1 MIKVSVVVPIYNVEK
16 YLDKCLYHLV
26 NQTLQDIEI
35 ICVNDGSTDQ
45 SQIII
50 GRYMKNYP
58 DKVKGYTK
66 ENGGLSDSRNFGF
79 QYVSGEFVMFSD
91 SDDWIEL
98 DCLERMYAKAVGG
111 QYDIV
116 VCGMRNVN
124 EHGTDLGSF
133 ALFDTPEITKEQLL
147 VESNSAT
154 NLLFKKEILNDIQ
167 FPVGI
172 WYEDLATIPR
182 IIAKCDKIGVVRES
196 FYNYLYRSDSI
207 TRTYNKKVLD
217 ILIAFD
223 YITSCNKYSDT
234 FIRQLFSTHIYF
246 TILRANQIENKE
258 EQFLVL
264 EQLYNYVKQQFGIDS
279 LKSSITYSGLNEKML
294 MSMFFKHQ
302 FKVLMLI
309 LTAEWK
315 VKKILVSKK

>member
-1 MIKVSVVVPIYNVEK
+1 M
-16 YLDKCLYHLV
+16 
-26 NQTLQDIEI
+26 
-35 ICVNDGSTDQ
+35 
-45 SQIII
+45 
-50 GRYMKNYP
+50 
-58 DKVKGYTK
+58 
-66 ENGGLSDSRNFGF
+66 
-79 QYVSGEFVMFSD
+79 
-91 SDDWIEL
+91 
-98 DCLERMYAKAVGG
+98 
-111 QYDIV
+111 
-116 VCGMRNVN
+116 
-124 EHGTDLGSF
+124 
-133 ALFDTPEITKEQLL
+133 
-147 VESNSAT
+147 
-154 NLLFKKEILNDIQ
+154 
-167 FPVGI
+167 
-172 WYEDLATIPR
+172 
-182 IIAKCDKIGVVRES
+182 
-196 FYNYLYRSDSI
+196 YRSDSI

-302 FKVLMLI
+302 FKALMLI